1 MSEILHDIVDVTF
14 ESITISGF
22 VLVMMLIIEYLNTY
36 TKGAWNERLQNS
48 IFLQLF
54 FSAVL
59 GLIPGCLGTYI
70 TVSLYTHQI
79 IRFGSLLASL
89 IASTGDE
96 GFVMYSMAP
105 GDTVL
110 LNIVLFGIAI
120 SVGWVF
126 NTFFKNLALL
136 PHKKFHFEIHHEE
149 IESKAFDWKVILQ
162 QLKNISFPRAL
173 IVTGIVLFV
182 LKLAIAGEH
191 AGDHGGEHGEDH
203 HLSITNMLFML
214 VSGVALFIVVTV
226 SDHFLEA
233 HLWGHVIKKHL
244 PKIFLW
250 TFAAL
255 FVIHLSMEYLDIE
268 QWIKNKEWVV
278 LLAAMLIGII
288 PESGPNLI
296 FTTLYAGGSISFGV
310 WLANSIVQDGHAG
323 LPLLAESKK
332 SFIIVKLIKLVIA
345 FVAGAIGII
354 FY

>member
-54 FSAVL
+54 FSAFL

-110 LNIVLFGIAI
+110 LNLVLLGIAI

-126 NTFFKNLALL
+126 NTFFKNFAIL
-136 PHKKFHFEIHHEE
+136 PAKTIHFEIHHEE
-149 IESKAFDWKVILQ
+149 IESKAFDWKMILQ

-191 AGDHGGEHGEDH
+191 GEEHQW
-203 HLSITNMLFML
+203 SITKILFML

-244 PKIFLW
+244 PKIFVW
-250 TFAAL
+250 TFGAL
-255 FVIHLSMEYLDIE
+255 LVIHLSMEYMDIE

-296 FTTLYAGGSISFGV
+296 FTTLYAGGTISFGV

-332 SFIIVKLIKLVIA
+332 SFILVKLIKLVIA